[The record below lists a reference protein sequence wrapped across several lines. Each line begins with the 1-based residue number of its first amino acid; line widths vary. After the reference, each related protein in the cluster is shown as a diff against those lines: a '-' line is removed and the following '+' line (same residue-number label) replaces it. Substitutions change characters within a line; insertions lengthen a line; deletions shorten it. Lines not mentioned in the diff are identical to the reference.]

1 MDPVAEGRQCV
12 EGPAPPLPWTWSRTR
27 RQRRL
32 GQSSASLVQSA
43 FSQRAAASALS
54 SGRVLNAIAASGAAL
69 AVNFAKL
76 PELLRRKD

>member
-1 MDPVAEGRQCV
+1 MRRRPRAAVAMDV
-12 EGPAPPLPWTWSRTR
+12 EPHKTPEAARAKLC
-27 RQRRL
+27 L
-32 GQSSASLVQSA
+32 AVQSA